1 MVTFRLGVHALLP
14 GLRGTNS
21 CHVPTLGTQSTQA
34 SLSARAQSQDLVLGY
49 WHCARILG
57 ILLDLV
63 PSVSIAYAVADLE
76 QKSEGAQE
84 EEKAAGQATKT
95 KQQQQRSGS
104 VTAADFASHMVSLP
118 VFSKDSDVRIISVNF
133 LVVLYTA

>member
-21 CHVPTLGTQSTQA
+21 CHVPTLGTQSTQV

-57 ILLDLV
+57 TLLDLV

-76 QKSEGAQE
+76 QKSEGAQQ
-84 EEKAAGQATKT
+84 EEKAAGQATK
-95 KQQQQRSGS
+95 KSNNNNNNKGL
-104 VTAADFASHMVSLP
+104 DLSLP
-118 VFSKDSDVRIISVNF
+118 LILLLTWLAYLYSVKI
-133 LVVLYTA
+133 VMSG

>member
-21 CHVPTLGTQSTQA
+21 CHVPTLRTQSTQV

-57 ILLDLV
+57 TLLDLV

-76 QKSEGAQE
+76 QKSEGVQE
-84 EEKAAGQATKT
+84 EEKAAGQATK
-95 KQQQQRSGS
+95 
-104 VTAADFASHMVSLP
+104 
-118 VFSKDSDVRIISVNF
+118 
-133 LVVLYTA
+133 

>member
-21 CHVPTLGTQSTQA
+21 CHVPTLRTQSTQV

-84 EEKAAGQATKT
+84 EEKAAGQATKKKNNNNNKGLDLSLLLILLLT
-95 KQQQQRSGS
+95 WLAYLYSVKIVMSG
-104 VTAADFASHMVSLP
+104 
-118 VFSKDSDVRIISVNF
+118 
-133 LVVLYTA
+133 